1 MTMFQMYLF
10 TRLEMINLISGVFS
24 IVFGGVTAIIT
35 IIFFITWAENSRMY
49 EDEHKAMTKALKL
62 FCPLFMFNLFV
73 YAVTPTQKEMAA
85 IMVVP
90 KILSEENV
98 DKIQRIGADGVDI
111 VKLATEYT
119 KGILENKAKEINND

>member
-10 TRLEMINLISGVFS
+10 TRLESINMISGLFS
-24 IVFGGVTAIIT
+24 VVFGMVTAITT
-35 IIFFITWAENSRMY
+35 IMFFITWAEVSRLY
-49 EDEHKAMTKALKL
+49 EEEHKAVTKAIKI
-62 FCPLFMFNLFV
+62 FCPLFIINIFV
-73 YAVTPTQKEMAA
+73 YALVPTQKEMAA

-98 DKIQRIGADGVDI
+98 DKIQKIGADGVDI

-119 KGILENKAKEINND
+119 KGILENKAKELEK

>member
-24 IVFGGVTAIIT
+24 VVFGIIT
-35 IIFFITWAENSRMY
+35 TIATMIFFIMWAENSRLY
-49 EDEHKAMTKALKL
+49 EDERKSATKALKI
-62 FCPLFMFNLFV
+62 FCPLFVINIFV
-73 YAVTPTQKEMAA
+73 FAVTPTQKEMAA

-119 KGILENKAKEINND
+119 KGILETKVKETGK

>member
-10 TRLEMINLISGVFS
+10 TRLESINMISGTFS
-24 IVFGGVTAIIT
+24 VIFGMASAVAIT
-35 IIFFITWAENSRMY
+35 IFFLTWSEYSKVY
-49 EDEHKAMTKALKL
+49 QEEHSASAKALKIFCSL
-62 FCPLFMFNLFV
+62 FIMNIFV
-73 YAVTPTQKEMAA
+73 YAATPTREEMAA
-85 IMVVP
+85 IIVIP

-119 KGILENKAKEINND
+119 KGILENKAKEIQK

>member
-10 TRLEMINLISGVFS
+10 TRLEMINMISGVFS
-24 IVFGGVTAIIT
+24 LVFGAVTAITT
-35 IIFFITWAENSRMY
+35 IMFFVTWAESNRLY
-49 EDEHKAMTKALKL
+49 DDEHRTATRALKI
-62 FCPLFMFNLFV
+62 FCPLFMINIFV
-73 YAVTPTQKEMAA
+73 FAVTPTQKEMAA

-119 KGILENKAKEINND
+119 KGILENKAKETGK

>member
-10 TRLEMINLISGVFS
+10 TRLESINMISGLFS
-24 IVFGGVTAIIT
+24 VIFGMVTAIT
-35 IIFFITWAENSRMY
+35 TLMFFITWAEVSRLY
-49 EDEHKAMTKALKL
+49 EEEHKAITKALKI
-62 FCPLFMFNLFV
+62 FCPLFIINIFV

-85 IMVVP
+85 IIVVP

-98 DKIQRIGADGVDI
+98 DKIQKIGVDGVDI

-119 KGILENKAKEINND
+119 KGILENKAKEIKE